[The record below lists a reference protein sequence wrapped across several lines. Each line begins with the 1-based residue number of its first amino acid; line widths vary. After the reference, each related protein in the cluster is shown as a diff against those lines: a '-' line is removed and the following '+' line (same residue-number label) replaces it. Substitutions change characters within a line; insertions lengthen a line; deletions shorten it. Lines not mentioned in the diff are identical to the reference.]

1 MKKYFSF
8 LLCTV
13 MASMLVVSCSQED
26 ASQGPSVDEEV
37 WYEAKGEETLT
48 GEELANAISRTC
60 SIRSVSPAAQRSE
73 LEDMIAQAL
82 NNHNSKEET
91 LANEAGVNGTSLF
104 YKSTIINY
112 RSTDVNGDPILLS
125 GRIYWG
131 HFLKDL
137 DPELIVIA
145 NHYTM
150 TELTAAPSQSIHLEG
165 FLAQQNALVVM
176 PDLIGYGASAGQT
189 NPYLCADVTALNTM
203 DMVKAA
209 ITYIEEKGMTLQ
221 EGFRTYNIGYS
232 QGATS
237 ALAVHRFIESDSKLM
252 AALNFKGTY
261 CGGGIYDP
269 AATFKFI
276 TAESQRDQEVAM
288 PALIALAFDGMKVG
302 FPEIMNDIND
312 EDFFTAEFLNTGV
325 LTYIREK
332 KLTIDQITM
341 VVVKAMQNVTIGNIL
356 TPAALTPGN
365 KVNFTMVKA
374 LECNNLL
381 TGWTPQSQ
389 IYLFHS
395 LKDNVAPFLNFENA
409 VAAFPSNKVV
419 TVVDNGD
426 SDTSGMRYYSQIM
439 SFNFIAE

>member
-221 EGFRTYNIGYS
+221 EGFMIIFTIM
-232 QGATS
+232 
-237 ALAVHRFIESDSKLM
+237 HRLQCS
-252 AALNFKGTY
+252 
-261 CGGGIYDP
+261 
-269 AATFKFI
+269 
-276 TAESQRDQEVAM
+276 
-288 PALIALAFDGMKVG
+288 IA
-302 FPEIMNDIND
+302 
-312 EDFFTAEFLNTGV
+312 FLHN
-325 LTYIREK
+325 
-332 KLTIDQITM
+332 
-341 VVVKAMQNVTIGNIL
+341 
-356 TPAALTPGN
+356 
-365 KVNFTMVKA
+365 
-374 LECNNLL
+374 
-381 TGWTPQSQ
+381 
-389 IYLFHS
+389 
-395 LKDNVAPFLNFENA
+395 
-409 VAAFPSNKVV
+409 
-419 TVVDNGD
+419 
-426 SDTSGMRYYSQIM
+426 
-439 SFNFIAE
+439 SFAK